1 MSIFFTQ
8 RRRGKAKMEVE
19 DYEGALKD
27 LKLALKLVPEGR
39 IRVRDDLQEDIENIE
54 EFLKI

>member
-1 MSIFFTQ
+1 
-8 RRRGKAKMEVE
+8 MEVE